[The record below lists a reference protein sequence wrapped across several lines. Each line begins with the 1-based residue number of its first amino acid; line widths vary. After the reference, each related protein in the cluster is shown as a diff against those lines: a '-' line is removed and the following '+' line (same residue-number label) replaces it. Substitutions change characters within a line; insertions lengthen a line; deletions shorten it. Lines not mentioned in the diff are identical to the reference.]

1 MYDVKPDQVGW
12 TVFDADTGRP
22 AVLDGLTLVGLEH
35 EAADETAG
43 LLNRSIYGKRPKRL
57 SDWPLMPS
65 LVRRD
70 VGKPLPP
77 LGSGD
82 TSQSSPKRAQ

>member
-12 TVFDADTGRP
+12 TVYDVETGRA

-43 LLNRSIYGKRPKRL
+43 LLNRSVYGARQKPL
-57 SDWPLMPS
+57 SRWPLMAS
-65 LVRRD
+65 VARRD
-70 VGKPLPP
+70 AGKPLAR
-77 LGSGD
+77 L
-82 TSQSSPKRAQ
+82 

>member
-35 EAADETAG
+35 EATDETAG
-43 LLNRSIYGKRPKRL
+43 LMNRSIYGKRPKRL
-57 SDWPLMPS
+57 SDWPLVPTIA
-65 LVRRD
+65 RRD
-70 VGKPLPP
+70 AGKPL
-77 LGSGD
+77 SY
-82 TSQSSPKRAQ
+82 R